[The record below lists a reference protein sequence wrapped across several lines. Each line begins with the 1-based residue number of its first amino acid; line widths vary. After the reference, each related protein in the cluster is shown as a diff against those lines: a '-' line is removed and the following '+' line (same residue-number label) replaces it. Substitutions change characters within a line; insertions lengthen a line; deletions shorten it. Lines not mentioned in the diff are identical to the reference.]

1 MHLQA
6 ISNSSVIHKPAF
18 VAIRTIISL
27 KSSVSKRT
35 IQKVNLMNNKNTYLQ
50 KLKLVALTLLLL
62 NLSPVLFAGEKENSI
77 INKTIEAYGGNRLK
91 NLQSLQLTDNMN
103 YYSPWQSGHSAQG
116 STIMYLSKYQIEL
129 TIDLVNKKKEFKEVT
144 TRLIGGHSTDTPAV
158 THRIFVEGKGYE
170 IDHALK
176 KYQSVKHL
184 NYNNVDNGNSQL
196 LDPIIIRQLDKD
208 RNNSQWTDTA
218 NIQGQAH
225 DVLTVNSGT
234 KQEYLVYLN
243 KKSGYLTRM
252 LKRRGQE
259 THSYDFLDH
268 RKTKG
273 ITWAKE
279 LFVSTADQPIY
290 HTNAR
295 KISFNVLQNH
305 QFNISSGYEQQ
316 TKKQYFDVSQL
327 TIRQVA
333 KDVYF
338 VGQSWGY
345 TLFIDAG
352 DHYISVGAWGE
363 KDDSPAWQQGLD
375 LLRKTTGNNK
385 PVTQHVV
392 THHHTD
398 HMSGLRNIVK
408 QGISLIVHPAHI
420 TAVKDYLQQP
430 LANSRFVPIEK
441 TSYLANG
448 KIMLFDVPNG
458 HASHNLV
465 VYLPENKLLLTEDMF
480 GSSYQKEIES
490 PLDWPNVDTYQRL
503 ELLNDAI
510 NKLDLEVEQYLSTH
524 HGRVLHQG
532 EIDKALKLSRPA
544 KEEIVKRLFSQH
556 AELN

>member
-1 MHLQA
+1 M
-6 ISNSSVIHKPAF
+6 S
-18 VAIRTIISL
+18 
-27 KSSVSKRT
+27 
-35 IQKVNLMNNKNTYLQ
+35 NKNTYFQ
-50 KLKLVALTLLLL
+50 QLKLVVLALLLL

-77 INKTIEAYGGNRLK
+77 INKTIEAYGGNRLR

-116 STIMYLSKYQIEL
+116 PTIMYLSKYQIEL
-129 TIDLVNKKKEFKEVT
+129 TVDLVNKKKVFKEVT

-158 THRIFVEGKGYE
+158 AHRIFVEGKGYE

-176 KYQSVKHL
+176 KYQSVKYL

-208 RNNSQWTDTA
+208 RNNSQFIDTA

-243 KKSGYLTRM
+243 QKSGYLTRM
-252 LKRRGQE
+252 IKRKGQE

-268 RKTKG
+268 RKTQG

-279 LFVSTADQPIY
+279 LFVSTAEQPIY
-290 HTNAR
+290 HTNSR
-295 KISFNVLQNH
+295 KLSFNAAQNH
-305 QFNISSGYEQQ
+305 QFNISSGYEPQ

-338 VGQSWGY
+338 VGQGWGY

-385 PVTQHVV
+385 PVTQHIVS
-392 THHHTD
+392 HHHTD

-408 QGISLIVHPAHI
+408 QGINLIIHP
-420 TAVKDYLQQP
+420 TGVPAVKDYLQYS
-430 LANSRFVPIEK
+430 LADSRFEPIEE
-441 TSYLANG
+441 TSYLAGG
-448 KIMLFDVPNG
+448 KVMIFDVPNG

-465 VYLPENKLLLTEDMF
+465 VYLPENKLLITEDMF
-480 GSSYQKEIES
+480 GSSYQTALES
-490 PLDWPNVDTYQRL
+490 PVSWPNVDTYYRL
-503 ELLNDAI
+503 EVLTDAI
-510 NKLDLEVEQYLSTH
+510 NKLDLEVDQYLSTH
-524 HGRVLHQG
+524 HGRILHQG
-532 EIDKALKLSRPA
+532 EIDKALKLSRPSKRA
-544 KEEIVKRLFSQH
+544 YSTIVF
-556 AELN
+556 